1 MAERRYTKSHEW
13 LTADGKTVTVGITDF
28 AQSQLGD
35 VVFLDLPAPGRKLAA
50 GESFGVVESVKAASD
65 LYSPV
70 SGRITAVNEKL
81 AAHPELINS
90 DPYGDGWILKL
101 ELAGELPDGLL
112 DRSRLQESRRGLAT
126 CLTSFTLPRTGLQ
139 CSRPSVLPRWT
150 IFSSTSRARFASS
163 RWRSLPGFPNSKRWR
178 RWRRW
183 PPAIESLLTG

>member
-13 LTADGKTVTVGITDF
+13 LTAEGKSVTVGITDF

-35 VVFLDLPAPGRKLAA
+35 VVFLELPAPGRKLTA

-90 DPYGDGWILKL
+90 DPYGDGWILKV

-112 DRSRLQESRRGLAT
+112 DEAAYKK
-126 CLTSFTLPRTGLQ
+126 
-139 CSRPSVLPRWT
+139 V
-150 IFSSTSRARFASS
+150 AEA
-163 RWRSLPGFPNSKRWR
+163 
-178 RWRRW
+178 
-183 PPAIESLLTG
+183 

>member
-35 VVFLDLPAPGRKLAA
+35 VVFLELPAPGRKLSA

-70 SGRITAVNEKL
+70 SGRITAVNDKL

-101 ELAGELPDGLL
+101 ELDGALPGDLL
-112 DRSRLQESRRGLAT
+112 DEAAYKT
-126 CLTSFTLPRTGLQ
+126 
-139 CSRPSVLPRWT
+139 V
-150 IFSSTSRARFASS
+150 AKA
-163 RWRSLPGFPNSKRWR
+163 
-178 RWRRW
+178 
-183 PPAIESLLTG
+183 

>member
-13 LTADGKTVTVGITDF
+13 LTTEGKSVTVGITDF

-35 VVFLDLPAPGRKLAA
+35 VVFLELPAAGRKLEA

-70 SGRITAVNEKL
+70 SGRITAVNDKL

-101 ELAGELPDGLL
+101 DLSGALPDGLL
-112 DRSRLQESRRGLAT
+112 DEAAYKKVAEG
-126 CLTSFTLPRTGLQ
+126 
-139 CSRPSVLPRWT
+139 
-150 IFSSTSRARFASS
+150 
-163 RWRSLPGFPNSKRWR
+163 
-178 RWRRW
+178 
-183 PPAIESLLTG
+183 